1 MMRRWTPIGRAFFP
15 AIAGLLLSSVALSIA
30 AEGIDR
36 PFGLKQ
42 GQKIEIDYS
51 AITLVRRS
59 ERREPSQ
66 EQAALAQKAQ
76 AFANEFRLEA
86 YDPVRS
92 VPKPHPL
99 LNHYTILSKPTAGL
113 CSVIGA
119 AKVDSRD
126 ARNPFD
132 VLHGQLA
139 EVMGAPS
146 GNLVSAER
154 SAVWKLRDGP
164 VRSVSLAS
172 FDSTVLLK
180 FDFSNIGEC
189 DPGQVGNPFR

>member
-1 MMRRWTPIGRAFFP
+1 MMRRWTLLWQAFFP
-15 AIAGLLLSSVALSIA
+15 AIAGLLLSSVVSSIA
-30 AEGIDR
+30 ADGINR

-59 ERREPSQ
+59 ERRELSQ
-66 EQAALAQKAQ
+66 EQAAQVQRSQ
-76 AFANEFRLEA
+76 AVINELRLDA
-86 YDPVRS
+86 FGPVKS

-99 LNHYTILSKPTAGL
+99 LDHYSILTNPTAGL
-113 CSVIGA
+113 CSVIGTV
-119 AKVDSRD
+119 KVDSHD
-126 ARNPFD
+126 ARKPFD

-139 EVMGAPS
+139 EVMGPSS
-146 GNLVSAER
+146 GNLASAEQ
-154 SAVWKLRDGP
+154 SAVWKLREGP

-172 FDSTVLLK
+172 VDGTVLLK

-189 DPGQVGNPFR
+189 DPREGGNPFR